1 MTLSKNTNIT
11 TGTIDATSIIV
22 EPALITLYA
31 GSAINVR
38 DGVNLSPHPHPYE
51 LRLQRIEKMLGIANR
66 DLVLEAEFPELAA
79 IGDSMDGVLDAVI
92 LSEFEAI
99 SIAVA
104 QYTSFADECN
114 IMKKLKLNNDPID

>member
-11 TGTIDATSIIV
+11 TGTIDATSII
-22 EPALITLYA
+22 A
-31 GSAINVR
+31 GSAITVW
-38 DGVNLSPHPHPYE
+38 GGGNLVTDPHPYE

-99 SIAVA
+99 SIAAA